1 MLASIVMV
9 RFIVSLSASPNQN
22 FLILSIYDPFAWEV
36 FIAH

>member
-1 MLASIVMV
+1 MLAPIVMV